1 MAPASSVLLLLAAL
15 LAVGG
20 SRAALPEV
28 IKIGALLTGDDDA
41 LAESALRYAVDRV
54 NTDPVLLP
62 EAKLSLHVERL
73 DENAGTL
80 QAYRKVC
87 GLLEGGAVALVGPV
101 GGGHASSLAASVCAA
116 LRVPQLETD
125 EDASEGAYT
134 LDMAPSPRVLA
145 AACADLLERMGW
157 LFVAYLYEDAEGL
170 ERLQELEREEDMSE
184 RKLLAFDLSSDDVW
198 SELVQSGYR
207 NIIIDVDE
215 NRIEDVL
222 MQALEAGLVTELHSY
237 LLLSLDAHVPGSR
250 PAVRQAMAEARV
262 YSFRMLDLDND
273 DLILLGRRL
282 VRYHPDLTAGGREK
296 QTQLALV
303 HDAVHMLAAALHNLS
318 ISGGS
323 LEPNPVECDT
333 ATHLNDGQH
342 LLDALK
348 STSYDG
354 FTGEVNFDED
364 GERELDDLRLFEW
377 YRGRSE
383 QVATWSAEK
392 GLDFVHDPYDDD
404 GVPGAD
410 GVDDA
415 IDENSLENRTIIVTT
430 ILSPPFVMLKEGA
443 EKLEGNDRFEGFCV
457 AMIEKVAQIL
467 GFHYRLNII
476 ADGRFGVEQEPGR
489 WNGMIG
495 ELLAGKADLAL
506 APLTMTSHRSTVVDF
521 TAPFMT
527 LGIGL
532 LNAREDETVA
542 HTFLSPFSA
551 ALWCAVV
558 ATVLASMLL
567 LSLVGRMSPLEWR
580 RISDSRLDTDYTL
593 GNCFWM
599 LFSGLTLQR
608 VTLMPKAPSTVVA
621 MVSWWIFSLVVMV
634 AYASVLG
641 EFIIR
646 YRDRPTLDSLDD
658 LLRQKEIKYGTL
670 RHGSTHDFFKRS
682 TFPQYMKLWQG
693 IQGQGDEA
701 FVDSYA
707 EGLERVMGGSY
718 ALFMESPA
726 LEYLESRYCEVEQVG
741 EIIGSSGYAIALP
754 KGSAFRSE
762 LSAAII
768 RLKSE
773 GTLQLLRHYWWHEQG
788 AVNCPREQPVYR
800 PTPFTVRFGR
810 LSLVFVFLLLGL
822 VITML
827 VMLFIFVRGHAR
839 KNLSAESMSAVWTTL
854 VEELRAAMLCR
865 KEKHAKEE
873 EEEVK
878 DQAAT
883 TPAAVQPQQPT
894 VTTPNDTAP

>member
-1 MAPASSVLLLLAAL
+1 MAPANSVLLLAAL
-15 LAVGG
+15 LAAGG
-20 SRAALPEV
+20 SQAALPEV

-62 EAKLSLHVERL
+62 EAKLSLQVERL
-73 DENAGTL
+73 DEHAGTL

-116 LRVPQLETD
+116 LRVPQLETE
-125 EDASEGAYT
+125 EDAAEGAFT

-145 AACADLLERMGW
+145 DACADLLERMGW
-157 LFVAYLYEDAEGL
+157 LFVAYLYDDAEEYLTGNTAAL
-170 ERLQELEREEDMSE
+170 SGLQELEREEDMSE
-184 RKLLAFDLSSDDVW
+184 RKLLAFDLSEDDVW
-198 SELVQSGYR
+198 SEVVQSGYR

-222 MQALEAGLVTELHSY
+222 MQ
-237 LLLSLDAHVPGSR
+237 DAHVPGSR
-250 PAVRQAMAEARV
+250 PALRQAMAEARV
-262 YSFRMLDLDND
+262 YSFRMLELDND
-273 DLILLGRRL
+273 DFILLGRRL
-282 VRYHPDLTAGGREK
+282 VRYHPDLTAGGREAGEGK
-296 QTQLALV
+296 LTQMALV
-303 HDAVHMLAAALHNLS
+303 HDAVHVFAAALHNLS
-318 ISGGS
+318 ITGGS

-333 ATHLNDGQH
+333 ATFLKDGQQI
-342 LLDALK
+342 LDALK
-348 STSYDG
+348 SASYEG
-354 FTGEVNFDED
+354 FTGEINFDED
-364 GERELDDLRLFEW
+364 GEREVDDLRLFEW
-377 YRGRSE
+377 HRGRSE

-404 GVPGAD
+404 GVPG
-410 GVDDA
+410 GEGIDDS
-415 IDENSLENRTIIVTT
+415 IDENSLENRTVIITT

-443 EKLEGNDRFEGFCV
+443 ENLEGNDRFEGFCV
-457 AMIEKVAQIL
+457 SMIEKVARIL
-467 GFHYRLNII
+467 GFHYRLNIV

-495 ELLAGKADLAL
+495 ELQAGRADMAL
-506 APLTMTSHRSTVVDF
+506 APLTMTSRRSNAVDF

-608 VTLMPKAPSTVVA
+608 VTLTPKAPSTVVA
-621 MVSWWIFSLVVMV
+621 MVSWWLFSLVVMV

-670 RHGSTHDFFKRS
+670 RQGSTHDFFKRS

-693 IQGQGDEA
+693 IQSQGDEA

-718 ALFMESPA
+718 ALFMDSPA

-741 EIIGSSGYAIALP
+741 EVIGSSGYAIALP

-773 GTLQLLRHYWWHEQG
+773 GTLQLLRQYWWHERG

-839 KNLSAESMSAVWTTL
+839 KNLSAESMSAVWSTL
-854 VEELRAAMLCR
+854 VDELRAAMLCR
-865 KEKHAKEE
+865 KEKHPKEE
-873 EEEVK
+873 EDEAK
-878 DQAAT
+878 DQAAAA
-883 TPAAVQPQQPT
+883 TPAAGQPQQPT
-894 VTTPNDTAP
+894 ITTPNDTAP

>member
-1 MAPASSVLLLLAAL
+1 
-15 LAVGG
+15 
-20 SRAALPEV
+20 
-28 IKIGALLTGDDDA
+28 
-41 LAESALRYAVDRV
+41 
-54 NTDPVLLP
+54 
-62 EAKLSLHVERL
+62 
-73 DENAGTL
+73 
-80 QAYRKVC
+80 
-87 GLLEGGAVALVGPV
+87 
-101 GGGHASSLAASVCAA
+101 
-116 LRVPQLETD
+116 
-125 EDASEGAYT
+125 
-134 LDMAPSPRVLA
+134 
-145 AACADLLERMGW
+145 MGW

-170 ERLQELEREEDMSE
+170 ERLQELEREDDMSE
-184 RKLLAFDLSSDDVW
+184 RKLLAFDLSADDVW
-198 SELVQSGYR
+198 SEVVQSGYR

-237 LLLSLDAHVPGSR
+237 LLVSLDAHVPGSR
-250 PAVRQAMAEARV
+250 PALRQAMAEARV
-262 YSFRMLDLDND
+262 YSFRMLELDND
-273 DLILLGRRL
+273 DFILLGRRL

-303 HDAVHMLAAALHNLS
+303 HDAIHVFAAALHNLS

-333 ATHLNDGQH
+333 ATFLKDGQEI
-342 LLDALK
+342 LDALK
-348 STSYDG
+348 SVSGDVECG
-354 FTGEVNFDED
+354 KGPRLRARSVRRRRSAGGE
-364 GERELDDLRLFEW
+364 GIDD
-377 YRGRSE
+377 S
-383 QVATWSAEK
+383 
-392 GLDFVHDPYDDD
+392 
-404 GVPGAD
+404 
-410 GVDDA
+410 
-415 IDENSLENRTIIVTT
+415 IDENSLENRTIIITT

-457 AMIEKVAQIL
+457 SMIEKVARLL
-467 GFHYRLNII
+467 GFHYRLNIV

-495 ELLAGKADLAL
+495 ELQAGRADLAL
-506 APLTMTSHRSTVVDF
+506 APLTMTSRRSTAVDF

-567 LSLVGRMSPLEWR
+567 LSLVGRMSPFEWR

-608 VTLMPKAPSTVVA
+608 VTLTPKAPSTVVA
-621 MVSWWIFSLVVMV
+621 MVSWWLFSLVVMV

-670 RHGSTHDFFKRS
+670 RQGSTHDFFKRS

-693 IQGQGDEA
+693 IQSQGDEA

-718 ALFMESPA
+718 ALFMDSPA

-741 EIIGSSGYAIALP
+741 EVIGSSGYAIALP

-773 GTLQLLRHYWWHEQG
+773 GTLQLLRHYWWHERG

-839 KNLSAESMSAVWTTL
+839 KNLSAESMSAVWSTL

-865 KEKHAKEE
+865 KEKHAKDEE
-873 EEEVK
+873 DEAK

-883 TPAAVQPQQPT
+883 TPAQRSRSSPPSLLR
-894 VTTPNDTAP
+894 TTPLRDPCEALDIGLAHSRRTKQHSISVAGSRHSPVSSHRRHRARIRCRKTVPF